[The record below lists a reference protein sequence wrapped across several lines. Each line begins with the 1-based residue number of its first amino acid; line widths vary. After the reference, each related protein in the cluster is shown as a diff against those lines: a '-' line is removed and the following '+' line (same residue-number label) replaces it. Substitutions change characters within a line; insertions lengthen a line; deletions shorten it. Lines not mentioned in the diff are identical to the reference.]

1 MQLIAI
7 EPNER
12 PISPILLEASVVP
25 ESLARPEFARV
36 ATDLTSLVGRER
48 ELEQLGELLKS
59 ARLVTLTGPGGVG
72 KTRLAIR
79 LAEALHEHFSDGV
92 TFLDLGS
99 SHDLAFVMR
108 SIANRW
114 SGHSLL
120 ILDTC
125 EHLLPAC
132 ADLARRLLSI
142 SAHGTV
148 LATSREPLGIAGERC
163 WPVRP
168 LGVPCALADPAEV
181 AQSAA
186 GRVFVE
192 CARRSE
198 PRFTL
203 DESSAP
209 LVRGICRQLDGLPL
223 ALELAAGR
231 VPLLGLPQVAAMLQ
245 HEPGVLS
252 GGLRTRPSRQQS
264 LTASLDWS
272 FDLFDEV
279 ERRLACRL
287 AVFVDG
293 WTLPAAEAVCS
304 DRRFPSH
311 MVLPVLRRLVEQSLV
326 VAAAPAP
333 GGPLRYRL
341 AEPTRQYLLDRL
353 IATGKVEQVRERHL
367 AWCNDVAARLAADPF
382 NDRAI
387 DQLDG
392 DAHNLRAALGWAL
405 ETGRIADGLRLA
417 TACGPFWFRKGHYV
431 EGEAWLTKLRAA
443 APSDLEPTLLAAA
456 ALHLG
461 GLASTLGA
469 LTASVR
475 ELRLAYRLASAC
487 GDETTRLRALR
498 WLGDTH
504 LLRGDYRRA
513 RVVLEAAARDF
524 ADRDGARVGGIR
536 ARLAVV
542 CLGMG
547 DQAAAET
554 HARAALELAE
564 TIGRPWELARAWH
577 AIGVLS
583 VARGDLDDAVVTL
596 SRSLE
601 HARLAHMPQVRID
614 ALLGLASVHLRRR
627 ELSAAAKLMHELLQ
641 TIDSRVLEP
650 ALARSADLVAE
661 LSSALAR
668 TGRRSRADDLV
679 AVVPESGPSNG
690 HANGHPPPSLH
701 HVEAIAQALKPVA
714 AAQASATR
722 LSARETEVARL
733 IGQNL
738 TNRAIAHELALSEG
752 TVRVHVEHIL
762 NKLALRSRVQVAQWL
777 RQHAAEGGQV
787 D

>member
-1 MQLIAI
+1 MQLIGI
-7 EPNER
+7 EPNGR
-12 PISPILLEASVVP
+12 PLGPILLEASVVP

-48 ELEQLGELLKS
+48 ELAQLGELLKS

-79 LAEALHEHFSDGV
+79 LAETLQAHYSDGV

-99 SHDLAFVMR
+99 AHELAFVKR

-114 SGHSLL
+114 SGNSLL
-120 ILDTC
+120 VLDTC

-132 ADLARRLLSI
+132 AEFVSRLLGT

-148 LATSREPLGIAGERC
+148 LATSRESLGIAGERC

-168 LGVPCALADPAEV
+168 LGVPCALADPAEI
-181 AQSAA
+181 AQSEA

-203 DESSAP
+203 DESNAP

-231 VPLLGLPQVAAMLQ
+231 IPLLGLPQVAAMLQ
-245 HEPGVLS
+245 HEPGVLG
-252 GGLRTRPSRQQS
+252 GGLRTRPARQQS

-272 FDLFDEV
+272 FDLLDEV

-287 AVFVDG
+287 AVFEDG
-293 WTLPAAEAVCS
+293 WTLTAAEAVCS
-304 DRRFPSH
+304 DRRFPTHS
-311 MVLPVLRRLVEQSLV
+311 VLPVLRRLVDQSLV
-326 VAAAPAP
+326 VAVSPAA
-333 GGPLRYRL
+333 GGRLRYRF
-341 AEPTRQYLLDRL
+341 AEPTRQYLHARL
-353 IATGKVEQVRERHL
+353 TATGKIDQVRERHL
-367 AWCNDVAARLAADPF
+367 AWCIAIATRLAVDPF
-382 NDRAI
+382 DDVAI
-387 DQLDG
+387 DQLG
-392 DAHNLRAALGWAL
+392 CEAHNVHAALGWAL
-405 ETGRIADGLRLA
+405 DTGRIAHGLRLA
-417 TACGPFWFRKGHYV
+417 TACGPYWFRKGQYV

-443 APSDLEPTLLAAA
+443 APSDLEPTLLAET
-456 ALHLG
+456 ALLLG

-469 LTASVR
+469 LTSSMR

-487 GDETTRLRALR
+487 GDETIRLRALR
-498 WLGDTH
+498 WLGETH

-513 RVVLEAAARDF
+513 RMVLDAAARHF
-524 ADRDGARVGGIR
+524 ADRDGARVAGIR
-536 ARLAVV
+536 ARLAVA
-542 CLGMG
+542 CLGMD
-547 DQAAAET
+547 DQATAET

-564 TIGRPWELARAWH
+564 TIGHPWELARAWH

-596 SRSLE
+596 TRSLE

-627 ELSAAAKLMHELLQ
+627 ELSAAGKLMRELLQ
-641 TIDSRVLEP
+641 TIDPRVLEP
-650 ALARSADLVAE
+650 ALARSADLVGE
-661 LSSALAR
+661 LSTALAR
-668 TGRRSRADDLV
+668 TGRRSRADDLAAV
-679 AVVPESGPSNG
+679 APENGRTNG
-690 HANGHPPPSLH
+690 HAKDHEPPALH
-701 HVEAIAQALKPVA
+701 LVEAISQAIKPVSAPQGSA
-714 AAQASATR
+714 AR
-722 LSARETEVARL
+722 LSARETEVAQL

-738 TNRAIAHELALSEG
+738 TNRAIARELALSEG

-762 NKLALRSRVQVAQWL
+762 NKLGLRSRVQVAQWL
-777 RQHAAEGGQV
+777 RQHAASGPA
-787 D
+787 